1 MSASTFNAWI
11 VRKDTDQAVA
21 SFESFDESFVLGGS
35 PCFNGDDDAAAH
47 LPRETEP
54 RVVVRVTYSSINY
67 KDALALEGKPGIIR
81 KHPLIPGIDLVGEV
95 IESSDPRWEPGA
107 TVVLTGAGIGE
118 EKHGGLS
125 ELACVSTDALIP
137 LPEVFSAKQA
147 AAVGTAGYTAALCVM
162 ALQDAGIDSDRGPV
176 LITGAG
182 GGVGSIAVALLAK
195 LGYEVHA
202 VTGRKEALS
211 QQLTML
217 GASQIFSRD
226 EVNTGGKPLA
236 KQRWA
241 GAVDT
246 VGGDILASVLAAI
259 EHNGAVAACGLAGG
273 AQLSC
278 TVMPFILRGVNLLG
292 VNSVLVDYERRLA
305 AWELLGRALDP
316 ALLDAITS
324 EVELADVRAVSREL
338 LAGRGTGRVVVHVS

>member
-1 MSASTFNAWI
+1 MQHSTFKAWI
-11 VRKDTDQAVA
+11 VRKDAGHAQA
-21 SFESFDESFVLGGS
+21 SFESFDESFLLAGS
-35 PCFNGDDDAAAH
+35 PCVNKGDDAVSR
-47 LPRETEP
+47 LLGGTEP
-54 RVVVRVTYSSINY
+54 RVVLRVKYSSINY

-81 KHPLIPGIDLVGEV
+81 QYPLIPGIDLVGEV
-95 IESSDPRWEPGA
+95 VESSDSHWKPGV

-125 ELACVSTDALIP
+125 ELACVSTDALIA

-147 AAVGTAGYTAALCVM
+147 AAIGTAGYTAALCVM
-162 ALQDAGIDSDRGPV
+162 ALQDAGIDKDKGPILV
-176 LITGAG
+176 TGAG
-182 GGVGSIAVALLAK
+182 GGVGSIAVALLAGH
-195 LGYEVHA
+195 GYEVHA
-202 VTGRKEALS
+202 VTGRKETLTP
-211 QQLTML
+211 QLTML
-217 GASQIFSRD
+217 GASQILSRE
-226 EVNTGGKPLA
+226 EVNTNGKPLV

-305 AWELLGRALDP
+305 AWELLGRALDTS
-316 ALLDAITS
+316 LLDAVTS
-324 EVELADVRAVSREL
+324 EVELADVRSVTREL
-338 LAGRGTGRVVVHVS
+338 LAGNGTGRTVVHVS